1 MAEGLD
7 KLCERC
13 VLVSP
18 VKGRKEWFGA
28 REHLVCLDD
37 VDGALID
44 LSSVRLGDGS
54 WRPSYVTKLWVN

>member
-18 VKGRKEWFGA
+18 VKGRKEWFV
-28 REHLVCLDD
+28 LYDNKDD

-44 LSSVRLGDGS
+44 LGSVRLGGGS